1 MKNEKHLAKRVF
13 AGIIDYATVLSINS
27 VFMFL
32 FGEKSEDDVY
42 SVTGIKFLVIPLI
55 WFLLIICTEFFLGAT
70 LGNAIFNLK
79 PVDSST
85 EENITFKQ
93 CLIRRILDPIDLFF
107 FGLIGFLCI
116 INTEKGQR
124 LGDLVAKT
132 KVIRN

>member
-1 MKNEKHLAKRVF
+1 MENEKYIARKIC
-13 AGIIDYATVLSINS
+13 ACIIDYTAILSITS
-27 VFMFL
+27 LFIFL

-42 SVTGIKFLVIPLI
+42 SVTGIKSLVIPLI
-55 WFLLIICTEFFLGAT
+55 WFLVICCTEFFLGAT

-79 PVDSST
+79 PVDENT
-85 EENITFKQ
+85 EEKITFKQ
-93 CLIRRILDPIDLFF
+93 FIVRRVLDPIDLFF
-107 FGLIGFLCI
+107 FGLVGFLCI